1 MGRGVRYIMDIRKE
15 IEKLKEELVV
25 LRRDFHENP
34 ELGFQEFRTGEIVAE
49 YLEDL
54 GLEVQRKVAKTGVV
68 GLLRGNYPGKTI
80 ALRTDMDALPLDE
93 ETGLP
98 FSSKNKG
105 VMHACGHDGHLAM
118 MLVAAKLLSKN
129 KEKLHGSVKFIF
141 QPNEEDAGAEIMIG
155 EGILENPR
163 VDAAMG
169 MHLWSPIQSGKIG
182 IAKGPLMASSYYF
195 KLLVNGKGGH
205 GGAPHTTISPI
216 LSGIDMIKALQE
228 MVLNETDA
236 LKPTIISFGK
246 VNSGTYPI
254 IIPERME
261 IEGSLRCLHRDTLQ
275 IQERMRE
282 IVDGI
287 SKVHRTTFSLEF
299 KCGNDLLY
307 NDEGMTGLAEH
318 VAEGIVGREK
328 LITSDI
334 SVMLG
339 EDFAEFSKMVP
350 STFIFL
356 GTADRDKGTDYPHHH
371 PRFNIDEE
379 VLPIGVEL
387 LVKSAIEFLHEDY
400 ALSE

>member
-1 MGRGVRYIMDIRKE
+1 MEVRKE
-15 IEKLKEELVV
+15 IENLKQELID

-34 ELGFQEFRTGEIVAE
+34 ELGFQEFRTGKIVAD
-49 YLEDL
+49 YLEEL
-54 GLEVQRKVAKTGVV
+54 GLEVKRNVAKTGVV
-68 GLLRGNYPGKTI
+68 GILRGGGGPGGTI
-80 ALRTDMDALPLDE
+80 ALRADMDALPLDE

-118 MLVAAKLLSKN
+118 MLVAAKVLSGIKDELKGN
-129 KEKLHGSVKFIF
+129 IKFIF